1 MSATR
6 RARGTRRGKSGS
18 FPPFRGTSPR
28 PDGMNGWRPT
38 MGKVIAMPA
47 RRSKAAARTKSATR
61 KKTAARKKTVAVRRP
76 AGRKKTAARKAA
88 VRKKAAAR
96 RKPATKKATT
106 RKKAAARRKPAAK
119 KATTRKKAAAR
130 RKPAAKKA
138 TTRKKTAARRKPAA
152 KKVTTRKKAA
162 TRKATA
168 KKATPR
174 VSSRVA
180 SQPEMTPARRAA
192 TTYDSNEMQ
201 SRASRPTMPAEP
213 GDFILIDSPQV
224 GSPPRE
230 GEVLEVI
237 QGKVSVSYRVQWSDG
252 HQTLIEPR
260 GGTARIVRASE
271 RA

>member
-1 MSATR
+1 
-6 RARGTRRGKSGS
+6 
-18 FPPFRGTSPR
+18 
-28 PDGMNGWRPT
+28 
-38 MGKVIAMPA
+38 MPA

-106 RKKAAARRKPAAK
+106 RKK
-119 KATTRKKAAAR
+119 
-130 RKPAAKKA
+130 
-138 TTRKKTAARRKPAA
+138 TAARRKPAA

-192 TTYDSNEMQ
+192 TPSGRTEMP

>member
-1 MSATR
+1 
-6 RARGTRRGKSGS
+6 
-18 FPPFRGTSPR
+18 
-28 PDGMNGWRPT
+28 
-38 MGKVIAMPA
+38 MPA

-106 RKKAAARRKPAAK
+106 RKKAA
-119 KATTRKKAAAR
+119 
-130 RKPAAKKA
+130 
-138 TTRKKTAARRKPAA
+138 
-152 KKVTTRKKAA
+152 

-192 TTYDSNEMQ
+192 TPSGRTAMPV
-201 SRASRPTMPAEP
+201 SRASRPTKPVEP

-252 HQTLIEPR
+252 HQTLIAPK